1 MAEDRLNPGN
11 KSAAESD
18 YDKKFN
24 RSHGAPDTKDLKQQ
38 EAAGSDAK
46 WKTTAVKKN
55 KQEPAKKGRFRFAGR
70 HGGKLRQGSAFA
82 FILGMLTLGV
92 WYTSVFAPN
101 ILLVNIKEM
110 YTNDLSD
117 ATIAL
122 NTYYW
127 KMMNYKI
134 GRSQCGDKEHIKCRL
149 STMSRAQK
157 QAFEKQGFTVIGTKV
172 EEDNKDDFQEGN
184 DKPEQRYQVTAI
196 LPPAYTN
203 IISGLASRGMA
214 LPSNLFGGDISNLGS
229 KVSGELNSL
238 IKEQTD
244 SFSDP
249 AQYMPIATGDML
261 WLYTQI
267 SSASKALVYN
277 VFNPKSSF
285 FQDTRFK
292 QRIQSKYG
300 LTKSITTGGATE
312 QGVNKSFDASVR
324 DSGGG
329 FDLFARP
336 DPQNGI
342 SLGSLSNP
350 VTAVQL
356 LAAMQPLAAQ
366 TYSYV
371 GLQCAWYSFGKAVT
385 NAAKV
390 AKHAT
395 VARFA
400 MQYLKAADQIKLG
413 TSDAVTIN
421 TLSSKLAQST
431 FGGYSSGNAADS
443 SMYKSIVYGNLP
455 IPSIFGLLYYLDTFD
470 LIAAMIPAWSQ
481 IMATAAAQGVASNV
495 TGSLA
500 MPPANLTGSD
510 REYCLGGETLDN
522 HAAIKKDT
530 DTACIPQIEAS
541 APLGFQGA
549 VTGAIEVARETCPP
563 PHFDQKEYRFRG
575 EYIMQ
580 PSLKTTSTTL
590 SSYVAGLFSVN
601 VIAWANVIQ
610 LLFTSQTKGVA
621 ASDAI
626 FAGTGEILGDMAQSR
641 GMMPSNIAFMTEYL
655 AQKESVQKEF
665 DEVARYNARQNPLD
679 IYNKFSFAGSLIRGL
694 TPTTDDKAPLFS
706 TISNF
711 VNILGTSVKRL
722 DPSAEAFYYSQP
734 IIPEVDPLNPA
745 QTGALRATGLATYM
759 TRFHCPDPEYLAILI
774 TADAACNVRYSL
786 SRAELAA
793 QPDQVIDYM
802 TKTHN
807 DAYQDKIDELMERQA
822 TADTEGDAQ
831 NIARMIAVYEAVAQ
845 QPFIDEK
852 TGKAIP
858 NSEYDKFLDYCVNR
872 QDPWGRSAIHVYK
885 GAPLT
890 DEEKR
895 KRHSDKTENLEG
907 ISPNGEG
914 NPYEERRLYSVM
926 SITEGAKADQD
937 WYTGKKC
944 TEMSE
949 MLTNF
954 RAYTMMCSV
963 DGSLSGGI
971 DCTDIDNSSIAAYST
986 PYLTSNDILYTN
998 G

>member
-1 MAEDRLNPGN
+1 MPDDRLNPGN

-24 RSHGAPDTKDLKQQ
+24 QRHNAPTSADLKQQ
-38 EAAGSDAK
+38 EAAGTDAE
-46 WKTTAVKKN
+46 WKTSTIKKKN
-55 KQEPAKKGRFRFAGR
+55 QQPAKRGRFRFAGR
-70 HGGKLRQGSAFA
+70 RGGKLRQGSAFG
-82 FILGMLTLGV
+82 FIIGMLLLGV

-110 YTNDLSD
+110 YTNDLAD

-157 QAFEKQGFTVIGTKV
+157 QAFEKQGFIVIGSKV
-172 EEDNKDDFQEGN
+172 EEDNRDDFQPGN
-184 DKPEQRYQVTAI
+184 EKPEQRYQVAAI
-196 LPPAYTN
+196 IPPMK
-203 IISGLASRGMA
+203 SPG
-214 LPSNLFGGDISNLGS
+214 F
-229 KVSGELNSL
+229 
-238 IKEQTD
+238 
-244 SFSDP
+244 
-249 AQYMPIATGDML
+249 IATGDML
-261 WLYTQI
+261 WLYAQM
-267 SSASKALVYN
+267 SSANKSLVYD

-292 QRIQSKYG
+292 QRIKSKYG
-300 LTKSITTGGATE
+300 LTKSVTTGGATE
-312 QGVNKSFDASVR
+312 QGVNRSFDASVK
-324 DSGGG
+324 SGGGG

-336 DPQNGI
+336 NSQNGI
-342 SLGSLSNP
+342 SLADLSNP
-350 VTAVQL
+350 LTAAQL
-356 LAAMQPLAAQ
+356 LAAMQPLSAQ
-366 TYSYV
+366 SYSFV

-390 AKHAT
+390 AKHTT

-421 TLSSKLAQST
+421 TLSGKLASST
-431 FGGYSSGNAADS
+431 SGSYNGANATDA
-443 SMYKSIVYGNLP
+443 SMYKTIVHDAAP
-455 IPSIFGLLYYLDTFD
+455 IPSIFGIFYYLDTFD
-470 LIAAMIPAWSQ
+470 LIAAMTPAWSQ
-481 IMATAAAQGVASNV
+481 IMASAAAQGAASGVN
-495 TGSLA
+495 GALL
-500 MPPANLTGSD
+500 MPPANLTGTD
-510 REYCLGGETLDN
+510 REYCLGGESTDN

-541 APLGFQGA
+541 APPGWQAALEH
-549 VTGAIEVARETCPP
+549 VIEVARETCPP
-563 PHFDQKEYRFRG
+563 PHYDQKEYRIRG
-575 EYIMQ
+575 EYIETPTIQ
-580 PSLKTTSTTL
+580 STNATL
-590 SSYVAGLFSVN
+590 SSYVAGIFSAN
-601 VIAWANVIQ
+601 VIAWANVMQ

-655 AQKESVQKEF
+655 AQKESVEKDF
-665 DEVARYNARQNPLD
+665 DEVAQYNARKNPFDL
-679 IYNKFSFAGSLIRGL
+679 YNKFSFAGSIIHGL
-694 TPTTDDKAPLFS
+694 APSSGNGAPLFS
-706 TISNF
+706 TLSNF
-711 VNILGTSVKRL
+711 MNILSTSAQRL
-722 DPSAEAFYYSQP
+722 NPAARAFYYSQP
-734 IIPEVDPLNPA
+734 IIPEIDPLNPV
-745 QTGALRATGLATYM
+745 QTGTLRATGMTKYM

-786 SRAELAA
+786 SRPELAM

-807 DAYQDKIDELMERQA
+807 DAYQDKINELNERLA
-822 TADTEGDAQ
+822 TANDEGDRA
-831 NIARMIAVYEAVAQ
+831 NVARMIATYETVAQ
-845 QPFIDEK
+845 KPFIDEK

-858 NSEYDKFLDYCVNR
+858 NSEYDKYLDYCVNR
-872 QDPWGRSAIHVYK
+872 QDPWGSSAIHVYK
-885 GAPLT
+885 GVQLT
-890 DEEKR
+890 DEQKR
-895 KRHSDKTENLEG
+895 ERHSDKTENLEG
-907 ISPNGEG
+907 ITPNGQG
-914 NPYEERRLYSVM
+914 DPYEEYRVLGVA

-949 MLTNF
+949 MLINF

-971 DCTDIDNSSIAAYST
+971 DCTDIDNSSIAGYSA
-986 PYLTSNDILYTN
+986 PYLSSNDILYTN

>member
-1 MAEDRLNPGN
+1 MADPNPVN

-24 RSHGAPDTKDLKQQ
+24 RVKGAPTGKDLKEQ
-38 EAAGSDAK
+38 EAAGSDAG
-46 WKTTAVKKN
+46 WKTSTSKKK
-55 KQEPAKKGRFRFAGR
+55 KQDSAKKGRFRFAGR
-70 HGGKLRQGSAFA
+70 KGGKLRQGSAFG
-82 FILGMLTLGV
+82 FIIGILFFGV
-92 WYTSVFAPN
+92 WYTSVLAPN

-110 YTNDLSD
+110 YTNDLAD

-134 GRSQCGDKEHIKCRL
+134 GRPQCGEQEHIKCRL
-149 STMSRAQK
+149 STMARAQK
-157 QAFEKQGFTVIGTKV
+157 EAFEKQGFIVIGTKV
-172 EEDNKDDFQEGN
+172 KEDFRDDFQEN
-184 DKPEQRYQVTAI
+184 NEKPEERYQVSAI
-196 LPPAYTN
+196 IPPLK
-203 IISGLASRGMA
+203 SPG
-214 LPSNLFGGDISNLGS
+214 F
-229 KVSGELNSL
+229 
-238 IKEQTD
+238 
-244 SFSDP
+244 
-249 AQYMPIATGDML
+249 IATGDML
-261 WLYTQI
+261 WLYAQL
-267 SSASKALVYN
+267 SSANKSLVYD

-292 QRIQSKYG
+292 QRIKSKYG
-300 LTKSITTGGATE
+300 LTKSVTTGGATE

-329 FDLFARP
+329 FDLYARP

-421 TLSSKLAQST
+421 TLSSKLTQST
-431 FGGYSSGNAADS
+431 FGGYGGSNATDS
-443 SMYKSIVYGNLP
+443 SMYKTIVYDSLP

-495 TGSLA
+495 TGSLM
-500 MPPANLTGSD
+500 MPPANLTGAD
-510 REYCLGGETLDN
+510 REYCLGGETTDN
-522 HAAIKKDT
+522 HAGVKKDT

-541 APLGFQGA
+541 APPGFQGA

-563 PHFDQKEYRFRG
+563 PHYDQKEYRFRG
-575 EYIMQ
+575 EYIVQ

-601 VIAWANVIQ
+601 VIAWANVMQ

-641 GMMPSNIAFMTEYL
+641 GMMPSNVAFMTEYL
-655 AQKESVQKEF
+655 AQKEALQKDF
-665 DEVARYNARQNPLD
+665 DDVARHNARENPFDL
-679 IYNKFSFAGSLIRGL
+679 YNKFSFAGSLVHGL
-694 TPTTDDKAPLFS
+694 APVADNKAPLFS
-706 TISNF
+706 TVSNF
-711 VNILGTSVKRL
+711 VNILSTSVGKL
-722 DPSAEAFYYSQP
+722 NSSAQAFYYSQP

-745 QTGALRATGLATYM
+745 QTGALRAAGMAKYM
-759 TRFHCPDPEYLAILI
+759 TRFHCPDPEYLVLLI

-786 SRAELAA
+786 SRAELAM

-802 TKTHN
+802 TETHS
-807 DAYQDKIDELMERQA
+807 DAYQEKIDELLERQA
-822 TADTEGDAQ
+822 TANFEGDAA
-831 NIARMIAVYEAVAQ
+831 NVGRMLAIYQSVSQ
-845 QPFIDEK
+845 MPFIDEK

-872 QDPWGRSAIHVYK
+872 QDPWGRSAIHIYK
-885 GAPLT
+885 GVPLT
-890 DEEKR
+890 DEEKY

-907 ISPNGEG
+907 ITPNGEG
-914 NPYEERRLYSVM
+914 NPYEERRVLGVM
-926 SITEGAKADQD
+926 SISEGAKSDQD

-949 MLTNF
+949 MLINF

-971 DCTDIDNSSIAAYST
+971 DCTDIDNSSVAAYST

>member
-1 MAEDRLNPGN
+1 MTDDRLNPGN

-18 YDKKFN
+18 YNKKFN
-24 RSHGAPDTKDLKQQ
+24 RNHSSPNTENLKQQ
-38 EAAGSDAK
+38 EAAGSNAE
-46 WKTTAVKKN
+46 WKTTEITKS
-55 KQEPAKKGRFRFAGR
+55 KQNPANKGRFRFAGR
-70 HGGKLRQGSAFA
+70 YGGKLRQGSAFG
-82 FILGMLTLGV
+82 FIIGILLLGV

-127 KMMNYKI
+127 KIMNYKI
-134 GRSQCGDKEHIKCRL
+134 GRPQCGEKEHIKCRL

-157 QAFEKQGFTVIGTKV
+157 KAFEKEGFTVIGSKV
-172 EEDNKDDFQEGN
+172 KEDNKDDFQEGN
-184 DKPEQRYQVTAI
+184 DKPEERFQVSAI
-196 LPPAYTN
+196 IPPVK
-203 IISGLASRGMA
+203 SPG
-214 LPSNLFGGDISNLGS
+214 F
-229 KVSGELNSL
+229 
-238 IKEQTD
+238 
-244 SFSDP
+244 
-249 AQYMPIATGDML
+249 IATGDML
-261 WLYTQI
+261 WLYAQL
-267 SSASKALVYN
+267 SSANKSLVYN

-292 QRIQSKYG
+292 QRIKSKYG

-312 QGVNKSFDASVR
+312 QGVNRSFDASVR

-350 VTAVQL
+350 VTAAQL

-366 TYSYV
+366 TYSFV
-371 GLQCAWYSFGKAVT
+371 GLQCTWYSFGKAVT

-390 AKHAT
+390 AKHTT

-413 TSDAVTIN
+413 TSDSVTIN
-421 TLSSKLAQST
+421 TLSSKLAQGT
-431 FGGYSSGNAADS
+431 FGGYGGSNATDS

-455 IPSIFGLLYYLDTFD
+455 IPSVFGLLYYLDTFD
-470 LIAAMIPAWSQ
+470 LIAAMTPAWSQ
-481 IMATAAAQGVASNV
+481 IMASAAAQGSSSQV
-495 TGSLA
+495 TGALM

-510 REYCLGGETLDN
+510 REYCLGGETLEN
-522 HAAIKKDT
+522 HTTIKNEET
-530 DTACIPQIEAS
+530 ECVPQVEAS
-541 APLGFQGA
+541 APPGWQAALEH
-549 VTGAIEVARETCPP
+549 AILIARETCPP
-563 PHFDQKEYRFRG
+563 QHYDQEERRVKG
-575 EYIMQ
+575 EFLTQ
-580 PSLKTTSTTL
+580 PTLKATSTTL
-590 SSYVAGLFSVN
+590 SSYVAGIFSAN
-601 VIAWANVIQ
+601 VIAWANAVQ
-610 LLFTSQTKGVA
+610 LLFSSQTKGVA

-641 GMMPSNIAFMTEYL
+641 GMMPSNVAFMTEYL
-655 AQKESVQKEF
+655 AQKESLEKEF
-665 DEVARYNARQNPLD
+665 DEVARYNARKNPFD
-679 IYNKFSFAGSLIRGL
+679 PYNKFSFTGSLIHGL
-694 TPTTDDKAPLFS
+694 MPIADNKTPLFS
-706 TISNF
+706 TLSNF
-711 VNILGTSVKRL
+711 VNILSTSVKRL
-722 DPSAEAFYYSQP
+722 TPSAEAFYYSQP

-745 QTGALRATGLATYM
+745 NTGALRATGLAKYM

-786 SRAELAA
+786 SRAELAS

-802 TKTHN
+802 TQTHS
-807 DAYQDKIDELMERQA
+807 DAYQDKINELTEREG

-831 NIARMIAVYEAVAQ
+831 NIARMIAVYETVAQ
-845 QPFIDEK
+845 QPFIDKK
-852 TGKAIP
+852 TGKATP

-885 GAPLT
+885 GLPLT

-895 KRHSDKTENLEG
+895 KRLSDKTENLEG

-914 NPYEERRLYSVM
+914 NPYEERRLYGVI

-949 MLTNF
+949 MLINF
-954 RAYTMMCSV
+954 RAYTMLCSV

-971 DCTDIDNSSIAAYST
+971 DCTDVDNSSIATST

>member
-1 MAEDRLNPGN
+1 MADDRLNPGN
-11 KSAAESD
+11 KSAADAD

-24 RSHGAPDTKDLKQQ
+24 RVNGAPAPKDIKQQ
-38 EAAGSDAK
+38 EAAGSDAD
-46 WKTTAVKKN
+46 WKTTTAKKK
-55 KQEPAKKGRFRFAGR
+55 KQDSAKKGRFRFAGR
-70 HGGKLRQGSAFA
+70 RGGKLRQGSAFA
-82 FILGMLTLGV
+82 FILGILMLGV

-110 YTNDLSD
+110 YTNDLAD

-127 KMMNYKI
+127 KLMNYKI
-134 GRSQCGDKEHIKCRL
+134 GRPQCGEQESIKCRL

-157 QAFEKQGFTVIGTKV
+157 KAFEKQGFIVLGAKV
-172 EEDNKDDFQEGN
+172 KEDMKDDFQSDN
-184 DKPEQRYQVTAI
+184 DRPEERYQVAGI
-196 LPPAYTN
+196 IPP
-203 IISGLASRGMA
+203 
-214 LPSNLFGGDISNLGS
+214 F
-229 KVSGELNSL
+229 
-238 IKEQTD
+238 D
-244 SFSDP
+244 SPGF
-249 AQYMPIATGDML
+249 IATGDMM
-261 WLYTQI
+261 WLYAQM
-267 SSASKALVYN
+267 SSANKSLVYS

-312 QGVNKSFDASVR
+312 QGVNKSFDASIR

-342 SLGSLSNP
+342 SLASLSNP

-385 NAAKV
+385 NAAKM
-390 AKHAT
+390 AKHTT

-421 TLSSKLAQST
+421 TLSSKLAQGT
-431 FGGYSSGNAADS
+431 FGNYGGANATDS
-443 SMYKSIVYGNLP
+443 SMYKSIVYGGLP
-455 IPSIFGLLYYLDTFD
+455 LPSIFGLLYYLDTFD

-495 TGSLA
+495 PGSLM
-500 MPPANLTGSD
+500 MPPANLAGSD

-522 HAAIKKDT
+522 HAAVKKDT

-541 APLGFQGA
+541 APPGFQGA

-563 PHFDQKEYRFRG
+563 PHYDQKEYRWRG
-575 EYIMQ
+575 EYLMQ

-601 VIAWANVIQ
+601 VIAWANVMQ
-610 LLFTSQTKGVA
+610 LLFSSSTKGVA

-641 GMMPSNIAFMTEYL
+641 GMMPSNVAFMTEYL
-655 AQKESVQKEF
+655 AQKESVEKEF
-665 DEVARYNARQNPLD
+665 DEVARYNARQNPFDL
-679 IYNKFSFAGSLIRGL
+679 YNKFSFAGSLIRGL
-694 TPTTDDKAPLFS
+694 TPAADNKAPLFS
-706 TISNF
+706 TLSNF
-711 VNILGTSVKRL
+711 VNILSTSVKRL
-722 DPSAEAFYYSQP
+722 DPTAEAFYYSQP

-745 QTGALRATGLATYM
+745 QTGALRATGLAQYM
-759 TRFHCPDPEYLAILI
+759 LRFHCPDPEYLAIMI
-774 TADAACNVRYSL
+774 TADAACNVRYSM
-786 SRAELAA
+786 SRAELAM

-807 DAYQDKIDELMERQA
+807 DAYQDKITELQERLAQA
-822 TADTEGDAQ
+822 DDEGDVQ
-831 NIARMIAVYEAVAQ
+831 NITRMLAVYEGVAGM
-845 QPFIDEK
+845 PFIDK
-852 TGKAIP
+852 QTGKAIP

-885 GAPLT
+885 APGLT

-914 NPYEERRLYSVM
+914 NPYEERRVLGVM
-926 SITEGAKADQD
+926 SITEGAKSDQD
-937 WYTGKKC
+937 WFTGKNVPK
-944 TEMSE
+944 
-949 MLTNF
+949 
-954 RAYTMMCSV
+954 
-963 DGSLSGGI
+963 
-971 DCTDIDNSSIAAYST
+971 
-986 PYLTSNDILYTN
+986 
-998 G
+998 